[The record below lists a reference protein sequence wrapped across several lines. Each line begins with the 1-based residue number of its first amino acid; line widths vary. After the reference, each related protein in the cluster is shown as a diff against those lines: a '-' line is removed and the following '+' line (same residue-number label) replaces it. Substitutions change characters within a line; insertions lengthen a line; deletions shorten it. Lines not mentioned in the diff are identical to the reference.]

1 MSKKDVSFSFDTDTF
16 FKQFVQQEG
25 SSNSKQYEI
34 KFPHFVKYTKR
45 AVVFL
50 GIAFVL
56 VLLISYWWF
65 HPTLSVYSTRF
76 WEFLL
81 LFILAP
87 SFVFLKYKSFSYRN
101 SKAPFVSFDASQK
114 SGDSKAHKDKH
125 KAKLYNMLA
134 SIPLLVLAFVCIGW
148 VLSLALIPGNAYK
161 YAHVLETQ
169 EHSFASDIK
178 EVNYEQIPVI
188 DRDSAV
194 LLGNRAMG
202 AIPEYVSQ
210 FEISPLYSQI
220 NLNGSP
226 TRVSPLVYADLYK
239 WFINREPGIPAYVK
253 VDMATQDTEIV
264 RLEKP
269 IRYSQSEPFLRN
281 IDRHVQLSYPFYL
294 FDEKSF
300 EVDDEGIPWW
310 ICPVQKRTIGLFGGT
325 TIDRVVLCN
334 ASTGECFDYDIK
346 ECPPWVDRA
355 YPAELLI
362 EQYNWS
368 GMYKDGWLNSWLGQ
382 QGVVQTTPGNNGT
395 LGYNYI
401 AKDDDVWVYTGVT
414 SATADNSIIGFVLIN
429 QRTQESH
436 FYSIAGATE
445 ESAMRSAEGQ
455 VQNLRYKATF
465 PLLLNINDQPTY
477 FMALKDEAGLVKQY
491 AMIDIQRYQN
501 VAVGDTV
508 SATQKSYLQLLAAHG
523 EIKSDSSQMNSQ
535 ISGTIRSIAQAVIE
549 GNTHFYITLEGEK
562 AIFDCALPALLPI
575 VSYRVG
581 DEISLSYTAG
591 EPLNLVLEIKDAR
604 AAV

>member
-1 MSKKDVSFSFDTDTF
+1 MPKKDNPFSFDSF
-16 FKQFVQQEG
+16 FEQFAQSAQSTKEG
-25 SSNSKQYEI
+25 SYEV
-34 KFPHFVKYTKR
+34 KFPQFLKYTKR
-45 AVVFL
+45 ALTFIGILFALLLVV
-50 GIAFVL
+50 
-56 VLLISYWWF
+56 SYWWF
-65 HPTLSVYSTRF
+65 HPAISVYSTRF

-87 SFVFLKYKSFSYRN
+87 AFVFFKYKSFSYRN
-101 SKAPFVSFDASQK
+101 SKGSFIAFDKTQNASGARVLHNK
-114 SGDSKAHKDKH
+114 K

-148 VLSLALIPGNAYK
+148 VLSLAVIPGNAYK

-188 DRDSAV
+188 DRESAV
-194 LLGNRAMG
+194 LLGNRTMG

-264 RLEKP
+264 RLEHP

-300 EVDDEGIPWW
+300 EVDDEGTPWW

-346 ECPPWVDRA
+346 DCPAWVDRA

-382 QGVVQTTPGNNGT
+382 QGVVQTTPGNDKT

-429 QRTQESH
+429 QRTHESH

-508 SATQKSYLQLLAAHG
+508 STTQKSYLQLLAAHG
-523 EIKSDSSQMNSQ
+523 EIKAGDSEINS
-535 ISGTIRSIAQAVIE
+535 SATGKIRSINQAVIE

-562 AIFDCALPALLPI
+562 GIFDFALPALLPI

-581 DEISLSYTAG
+581 DEINFSYTAG
-591 EPLNLVLEIKDAR
+591 DPLNLALEIQDS
-604 AAV
+604 